1 MTTHMWTRLW
11 ARELDPDEIPVGA
24 IATFVKAPRRD
35 GEYGFV
41 DALIAGLDRCP
52 LTHAGLITDSGPAP
66 TLVHST
72 MAGLRREPLA
82 QAAPP
87 HRRGP
92 MFLFTHA
99 VASEQTMEAVVEH
112 AVQRVASAD
121 GHRDAYP
128 VGDLLL
134 AAVLLRLRLAS
145 RFDEHRHHR
154 LAGLFANVVDPDL
167 TGRMCAAFV
176 SEVFAATGAPLDAPH
191 ERSAFTLG
199 LVQGYREAVIAP
211 EWATDLVH
219 AGLVDIAEAAANGA
233 ARAPWLDEA
242 VRSEVVDALR
252 RLATDPP
259 TGQELAAW
267 VVSAPVL
274 GEPVPS
280 TIVRLLAALEGPA
293 PDRPGDPG
301 GPGRFS
307 TVNDLVRS
315 PHLVPLGHVIGWADE
330 PVPA

>member
-1 MTTHMWTRLW
+1 MTSHLWTRLW
-11 ARELDPDEIPVGA
+11 GRELDPDEIPVGS

-52 LTHAGLITDSGPAP
+52 LTHAGIITDAGPTP
-66 TLVHST
+66 MLVHST

-82 QAAPP
+82 RSVPP

-92 MFLFTHA
+92 VFLFTHTA
-99 VASEQTMEAVVEH
+99 ASEQTMEAVVAH
-112 AVQRVASAD
+112 AKHRVASAD
-121 GHRDAYP
+121 RQRDAYP
-128 VGDLLL
+128 MGDLLL
-134 AAVLLRLRLAS
+134 AAVLLRLRLGS

-154 LAGLFANVVDPDL
+154 LAELFATAVDPEL

-176 SEVFAATGAPLDAPH
+176 GEVFAAMGAPLEAPQ

-199 LVQGYREAVIAP
+199 LVQGYQGATTVP
-211 EWATDLVH
+211 EWATDLVRV
-219 AGLVDIAEAAANGA
+219 GLADIAQAAADGMDRASRLDAA
-233 ARAPWLDEA
+233 ARVGAT
-242 VRSEVVDALR
+242 DALR
-252 RLATDPP
+252 DLGTNPAP
-259 TGQELAAW
+259 GEELASW

-280 TIVRLLAALEGPA
+280 TIGRLLAALEGSGVEG
-293 PDRPGDPG
+293 PDDPT
-301 GPGRFS
+301 PTVRFS

-315 PHLVPLGHVIGWADE
+315 PHLVPLGHVLGWADE
-330 PVPA
+330 PDPA